1 MRNLSFLNWLGLS
14 KKGSN
19 KANEK
24 ENDLLEKSML
34 NANLPLLNKLS
45 PDSLYE
51 DEKFV
56 RAGGNYTRTYCAV
69 EFNTVISQDQIQRL
83 KEMSENVS
91 ITQHLKEYDPE
102 MARKQISMSIT
113 QNRNKINSK
122 FVGEDVKARAE
133 AEIEDAEMLL
143 RDLSIKNE
151 RMFLF
156 QLLIHI
162 VANSQEELET
172 LSQQVRGEAGSI
184 CKLVYPR
191 LRGKEAFDSFLP
203 LGQNKVYDLTYRPM
217 TSEAVSYF
225 FPFHENEIY
234 HEGGLIYGTN
244 MSTGNVVKVDD
255 KILLNKHM
263 FVLGVSGSGKS
274 TFLATNMF
282 RKYMNGERVIAIDP
296 KGDYGEIFER
306 LGGERIKI
314 QLDGSNKVIINPFD
328 IPSTSAQADDDGHL
342 IKSNALYDKISTLII
357 MFKLMYRE
365 MSDLQEDVLSEII
378 LELYAS
384 DKYGE
389 VSITPETDV
398 SKLKPTDM
406 PRVIDLYNFLY
417 DIKEQDSKRYSI
429 LEEFHQTLAAYA
441 KGIYQHILNGYTD
454 VNTKS
459 NLVVYDL
466 QSIAKNEK
474 VKRVAYFNI
483 LSSQRYE
490 IINGDRHPTNLVV
503 DEAHNIADP
512 NVVVAMEYLF
522 EMMKVLRSF
531 NCAIICAT
539 QSLADFLSAKTEHR
553 NYGEAVILQSIQQLY
568 LPMLP
573 KEVRMVNEHM
583 NLELSPDDI
592 SFLTVQEGQKD
603 HDTGKGFFYVGSN
616 KVQIEIFLTELEEEL
631 WFKRNFKALQMQ

>member
-1 MRNLSFLNWLGLS
+1 MVQGLDVLKWLGFSKSNS
-14 KKGSN
+14 KKTD
-19 KANEK
+19 EK
-24 ENDLLEKSML
+24 DNDMLEKSML

-56 RAGGNYTRTYCAV
+56 RSGGNYTRTYCAV
-69 EFNTVISQDQIQRL
+69 EFNTVISQEKIQSL
-83 KEMSENVS
+83 KELSENVS

-102 MARKQISMSIT
+102 MARKQISMSIR

-162 VANSQEELET
+162 VANSQEELES
-172 LSQQVRGEAGSI
+172 LSQAVRGEAGSI

-203 LGQNKVYDLTYRPM
+203 LGNNKVYDLTYRPM

-244 MSTGNVVKVDD
+244 MATGNIVKVNDQ
-255 KILLNKHM
+255 ILLNKHM
-263 FVLGVSGSGKS
+263 FVLGISGSGKS
-274 TFLATNMF
+274 TFLWTIMQ
-282 RKYMNGERVIAIDP
+282 RKYMFDERIIAIDP
-296 KGDYGEIFER
+296 KGDYGEAFQH
-306 LGGERIKI
+306 LGGEWIKFR
-314 QLDGSNKVIINPFD
+314 LDGDTIINPFD
-328 IPSTSAQADDDGHL
+328 IPVTSAQADDDGHL
-342 IKSNALYDKISTLII
+342 IESNALYDKISTLII
-357 MFKLMYRE
+357 MFKLMYRD
-365 MSDLQEDVLSEII
+365 MTDLQEDVLSEVL
-378 LELYAS
+378 LELYGS
-384 DKYGE
+384 EKYGK
-389 VSITPETDV
+389 VKITPETNV
-398 SKLKPTDM
+398 AVLKATDM
-406 PRVIDLYNFLY
+406 PRMIDLYNFLI
-417 DIKEQDSKRYSI
+417 DIKDQDSKRYSI

-441 KGIYQHILNGYTD
+441 KGIYQNIFNGFTNVD
-454 VNTKS
+454 TKS
-459 NLVVYDL
+459 NLVAYDL
-466 QSIAKNEK
+466 QAISKIEK

-483 LSSQRYE
+483 LSNQRYE
-490 IINGDRHPTNLVV
+490 IINGDRKPTNLVV

-539 QSLADFLSAKTEHR
+539 QSLADFLSAKTAHR

-568 LPMLP
+568 LPMTP
-573 KEVRMVNEHM
+573 QEVKMVNEHM
-583 NLELSPDDI
+583 NLGLSKDDI
-592 SFLTVQEGQKD
+592 SFLTVQEGEKD
-603 HDTGKGFFYVGSN
+603 HDSGKGFFYVGSN
-616 KVQIEIFLTELEEEL
+616 KVKIEIFLTELEEEL
-631 WFKRNFKALQMQ
+631 WFHKNYKVLQMQ